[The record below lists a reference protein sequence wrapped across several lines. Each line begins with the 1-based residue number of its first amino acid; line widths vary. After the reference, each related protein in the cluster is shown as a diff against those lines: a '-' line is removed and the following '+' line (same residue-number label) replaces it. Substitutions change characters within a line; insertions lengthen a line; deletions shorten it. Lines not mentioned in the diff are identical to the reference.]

1 MAMEQLT
8 DNALRLARAKKA
20 EQFAQQKEKVKEII
34 EAGDAPDFKFDWKK
48 GNTTWKPE

>member
-1 MAMEQLT
+1 MAEQLT

-20 EQFAQQKEKVKEII
+20 EQFDNQKEKVKEIV
-34 EAGDAPDFKFDWKK
+34 EAGAAPNLAFDWKK